1 MPVKRSLY
9 QNLIWRGAYYLSVFL
24 LNIAIARHFEA
35 AISGRLFYIC
45 SVYSVVV
52 MLAGLSLESG
62 LTFFSSKNIL
72 TPGKLFNLSVIWSLF
87 TGVACLLLAYLFFP
101 GTILGIGQG
110 MLILSSVCFVTG
122 NLLTTYITG
131 LFYSKGDF
139 KWPNL
144 AGTLINLLLILIL
157 IMPALVI
164 NPISSLGSLGYFH
177 WYFISFLLTGIVL
190 AFIYYFRYRPA
201 LFSSGLLSGSEMAGL
216 LRYCGMAWT
225 ANILFFLLYRID
237 YWFVE
242 YYCSPEQLG
251 NYIQVSKLAQLFF
264 VLPTILAGAVFPL
277 TAGGQ
282 EGSVNRLLSIFSR
295 VLFFLYGS
303 ACLFLALAGQWLF
316 PQVFGSSFTG
326 MYQSFLWLIPGI
338 LCLSGLFT
346 LTAYYSGK
354 DQIGVNIRGSL
365 IALAVIIAG
374 DAIFIPGYGIQ
385 AAAGVSSAGY
395 LVYQAYVLYV
405 FKRQYGTPVIDFFLP
420 KWSDRLE
427 LKKLVSRSTTGHHD
441 QQQ

>member
-52 MLAGLSLESG
+52 MLTGLSLESG

-201 LFSSGLLSGSEMAGL
+201 LFSSGLLSVYEMALCVFAVDEGYFDDVAVNQVVPFGVEL
-216 LRYCGMAWT
+216 
-225 ANILFFLLYRID
+225 ID
-237 YWFVE
+237 YVR
-242 YYCSPEQLG
+242 
-251 NYIQVSKLAQLFF
+251 NYHADFMK
-264 VLPTILAGAVFPL
+264 GL
-277 TAGGQ
+277 TQDPSFDDKIAAPFQ
-282 EGSVNRLLSIFSR
+282 EIVAKF
-295 VLFFLYGS
+295 
-303 ACLFLALAGQWLF
+303 
-316 PQVFGSSFTG
+316 
-326 MYQSFLWLIPGI
+326 
-338 LCLSGLFT
+338 
-346 LTAYYSGK
+346 K
-354 DQIGVNIRGSL
+354 DTQ
-365 IALAVIIAG
+365 
-374 DAIFIPGYGIQ
+374 
-385 AAAGVSSAGY
+385 
-395 LVYQAYVLYV
+395 
-405 FKRQYGTPVIDFFLP
+405 T
-420 KWSDRLE
+420 W
-427 LKKLVSRSTTGHHD
+427 
-441 QQQ
+441 